1 MKSIGEHLKIARE
14 EKGFSDDQVVHDTN
28 ISREYIHALEEDDFD
43 FFPAEAYLI
52 GFLRNYSEYLG
63 LDPSKMVGIYQNFK
77 ISEEPVPMD
86 LLLGKKKAAP
96 EKKEPGD
103 GFDVSRKS
111 LPRWILPVAIVV
123 LIVGG
128 VAIVFLPSIIN
139 SGKESSVDSDTETK
153 LEVTD
158 VVEEVEIL
166 PKEFFLTEE
175 TLDITVSSG
184 DKINVTSGS
193 KQLSFMV
200 VLSEEEQSLLY
211 TDMENTLKK
220 LDLIKDLEQVI
231 LVEDRKGVY
240 FYIKEIS
247 PGSVTL
253 ITQKVTVNDPAVS
266 SVSAENTGIEI
277 IEAADVSAIINS
289 KKTVIMT
296 ESYPAAYE
304 VDAFFRGDGLFRY
317 KSDNQVSVEKFYQ
330 AGERL
335 KINVNRSA
343 TLWISNAGI
352 IDLKISGNEINAGGN
367 GQVVVRSVKW
377 IKNNESGKYELVILP
392 YN

>member
-1 MKSIGEHLKIARE
+1 MKSIGEHLKAARE

-63 LDPSKMVGIYQNFK
+63 LDPSKMVGIYQNYK

-103 GFDVSRKS
+103 EFDVSRKS
-111 LPRWILPVAIVV
+111 LPRWILPVAVMI
-123 LIVGG
+123 LIIGG
-128 VAIVFLPSIIN
+128 VAIVFLPSILN
-139 SGKESSVDSDTETK
+139 RGSDSSTDSGAGNNVEI
-153 LEVTD
+153 TD
-158 VVEEVEIL
+158 PVEEVDSS

-184 DKINVTSGS
+184 DKINVSSGS
-193 KQLSFMV
+193 KLLSFMV
-200 VLSEEEQSLLY
+200 FLSEEEQSLLY
-211 TDMENTLKK
+211 SDIENTQKK

-231 LVEDRKGVY
+231 LVEDSKGVY
-240 FYIKEIS
+240 FYIKEVS

-253 ITQKVTVNDPAVS
+253 IAQKVAVNDPAVS
-266 SVSAENTGIEI
+266 AENVGTEVIET
-277 IEAADVSAIINS
+277 ADAPAIINL

-296 ESYPAAYE
+296 EAYPTAYE
-304 VDAFFRGDGLFRY
+304 VDAFFRGNGLFRY
-317 KSDNQVSVEKFYQ
+317 KSDDQPSVERFYQ

-335 KINVNRSA
+335 KIDVNRSA
-343 TLWISNAGI
+343 SLWISNAGI
-352 IDLKISGNEINAGGN
+352 IDLKISGNEIKAGGN